1 MKYQVFLV
9 LDAESDLFDI
19 FAFIS
24 SNDSEGRARFVYDK
38 LKEVCS
44 SLEFFPHRSHVPP
57 EFERIGIDSFLQV
70 HFKPYRIIYSV
81 SGKRVFVH
89 CVLDGRRDLQELLH
103 RRLVR

>member
-1 MKYQVFLV
+1 MKYRVFLV
-9 LDAESDLFDI
+9 LDAESDLFEI
-19 FAFIS
+19 FSYIS

-38 LKEVCS
+38 LKDVCS
-44 SLEFFPHRSHVPP
+44 SLEFFPHRGHIPP

-81 SGKRVFVH
+81 SGKKVFVH

-103 RRLVR
+103 RRLIR